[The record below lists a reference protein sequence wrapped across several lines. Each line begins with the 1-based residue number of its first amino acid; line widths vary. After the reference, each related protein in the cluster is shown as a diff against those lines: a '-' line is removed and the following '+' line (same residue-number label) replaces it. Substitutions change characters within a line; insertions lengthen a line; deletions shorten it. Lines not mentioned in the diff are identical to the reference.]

1 VFPSVAMSS
10 SNVNHDCHGLSRTM
24 TVTEVLPSQRFCV
37 EGKNSTRD
45 QICPAIALLE
55 IEHKQFPL
63 GKIFK
68 LRSEKGN
75 Q

>member
-1 VFPSVAMSS
+1 
-10 SNVNHDCHGLSRTM
+10 M